1 MVRLCKEFGA
11 YLWEG
16 KKFWLVPIVAALLL
30 VGGLVIVSEMSPLS
44 PFIYPLF

>member
-1 MVRLCKEFGA
+1 MVRLFKEFGA